1 MNEKKTPSIRM
12 MYKDVSIDERTRD
25 YVEKRVRKLEK
36 YIDKILEFEVEICMD
51 KKGKFRAEIMAKTPY
66 NLYRSEEIS
75 ESVEGSVD
83 IVVDEL
89 QKQITK
95 DKDRVKELRERGA
108 RSLKKKTVIAEE
120 ARF

>member
-51 KKGKFRAEIMAKTPY
+51 KKGKFRAEIMVKTPY

-83 IVVDEL
+83 VAVDEL

-95 DKDRVKELRERGA
+95 DKDRIKELRERGA
-108 RSLKKKTVIAEE
+108 RSLKKKAVIAEE